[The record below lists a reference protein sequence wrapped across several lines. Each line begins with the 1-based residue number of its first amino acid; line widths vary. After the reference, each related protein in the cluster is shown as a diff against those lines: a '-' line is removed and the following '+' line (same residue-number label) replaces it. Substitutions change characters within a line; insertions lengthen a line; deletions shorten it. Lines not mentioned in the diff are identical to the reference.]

1 LAQKGSTVVVQL
13 FFSCLSSD
21 FRFLFLHPHTTL
33 YVDSPLFYVE
43 TPQPTRHKKNYV
55 TMANALEITPNE
67 GMPALPPLQRI
78 APVVNAPGE
87 GDGQKWP
94 LASTG
99 IAVVAAVTQQPRQRI
114 F

>member
-1 LAQKGSTVVVQL
+1 
-13 FFSCLSSD
+13 
-21 FRFLFLHPHTTL
+21 
-33 YVDSPLFYVE
+33 
-43 TPQPTRHKKNYV
+43 
-55 TMANALEITPNE
+55 MANAMEITPNE
-67 GMPALPPLQRI
+67 GMPALPPLQRV
-78 APVVNAPGE
+78 APPGE